1 MGRVIRNQRKGRGS
15 IFTANTRLRKAPAKF
30 RSLDYSERHGYIR
43 GIVKEIIHD
52 PGRGA
57 PLARVVFNSPYK
69 FKKQQETFIANE
81 GMYTGQFIYA
91 GKNAALT
98 VGNILPLAS
107 VPEGTV
113 VSNVEEKVGDRGTLG
128 RTSGNY
134 VTVVGHN
141 PDEGKTRIKLP
152 SGAKKVVSSNSRGM
166 IGIVAGG
173 GRTDKPLLKASRA
186 KHKFAVKRNSWP
198 KTRGVAMNPVDHP
211 HGGGN
216 HQHIGK
222 ASTISRYAAQG
233 QKAGLIAA
241 RRTGLL
247 RDIQAVGNQELLD
260 KYGLKANDAILAE
273 TDKHREIFEDLLN
286 NYDAK
291 LIAGGAA
298 QNTARGAQYMLP
310 PNSVVYLGGVGDDK
324 YAAILH
330 DAVKQAGLRVE
341 YRVDP
346 KVPTG
351 RCGVVITG
359 ANRSM
364 VTELGAANHYDLEHL
379 KKPEVWALAEN
390 ADAYY
395 IGGYHLTVCPPAI
408 MELCKKAASD
418 NKALILSL
426 SAPFIAQFFKDP
438 LDASAPYWDYVI
450 GNEGEAEAYAASH
463 NLGTTDLAEIA
474 KALANLPK
482 INTQRKR
489 VAIITH
495 GVNPTIVA
503 IQGEDKVTEYKV
515 PELAPESICDAN
527 GAGDA
532 FAGGFCAGIIEGR
545 PLDEAIKM
553 GQWLARLSLQELG
566 PS

>member
-1 MGRVIRNQRKGRGS
+1 
-15 IFTANTRLRKAPAKF
+15 
-30 RSLDYSERHGYIR
+30 
-43 GIVKEIIHD
+43 
-52 PGRGA
+52 
-57 PLARVVFNSPYK
+57 
-69 FKKQQETFIANE
+69 
-81 GMYTGQFIYA
+81 
-91 GKNAALT
+91 
-98 VGNILPLAS
+98 
-107 VPEGTV
+107 
-113 VSNVEEKVGDRGTLG
+113 
-128 RTSGNY
+128 
-134 VTVVGHN
+134 
-141 PDEGKTRIKLP
+141 
-152 SGAKKVVSSNSRGM
+152 
-166 IGIVAGG
+166 
-173 GRTDKPLLKASRA
+173 
-186 KHKFAVKRNSWP
+186 
-198 KTRGVAMNPVDHP
+198 
-211 HGGGN
+211 
-216 HQHIGK
+216 
-222 ASTISRYAAQG
+222 
-233 QKAGLIAA
+233 
-241 RRTGLL
+241 
-247 RDIQAVGNQELLD
+247 
-260 KYGLKANDAILAE
+260 
-273 TDKHREIFEDLLN
+273 
-286 NYDAK
+286 
-291 LIAGGAA
+291 
-298 QNTARGAQYMLP
+298 MLP

-379 KKPEVWALAEN
+379 KKPEVWALVEN